1 MNRKYTFAIAV
12 IAGLLISGCSEE
24 TKEHAKAAAQSA
36 AKDTAAAIQTAKEKS
51 ADALSQAQAKASE
64 AMDQAK
70 QAAAEAVEKA
80 KESAAKMEEAAKA
93 KTAEAVETAK
103 KSAATMG
110 EAAKAKTAEAAAV
123 VEEKAAEVKKTMAN
137 ETAAPA
143 ADGAAL
149 FAKCAGCH
157 GADGKMKALGKSPVI
172 AGEPA
177 DSIAQKLKAYKEGKR
192 NAYGMGGV
200 MQGQAAGLS
209 DSDIATLAEYISTL
223 K

>member
-1 MNRKYTFAIAV
+1 MMNRKYVFAFAV
-12 IAGLLISGCSEE
+12 VAGLLVSGCSQE
-24 TKEHAKAAAQSA
+24 TKEHAKETAQSA
-36 AKDTAAAIQTAKEKS
+36 AKDTAAAVQTAKEKS
-51 ADALSQAQAKASE
+51 AEALKQAQAKASE

-70 QAAAEAVEKA
+70 KAAAEAVEKA

-93 KTAEAVETAK
+93 KTAEA
-103 KSAATMG
+103 
-110 EAAKAKTAEAAAV
+110 AAV
-123 VEEKAAEVKKTMAN
+123 VEKKAADVKKSMAG
-137 ETAAPA
+137 EAKAPA
-143 ADGAAL
+143 ADGVAL

-157 GADGKMKALGKSPVI
+157 GADGKMKALGKSPAI

-177 DSIAQKLKAYKEGKR
+177 AEIAKKLKEYKAGKR

-209 DSDIATLAEYISTL
+209 ESDIAALADYISKL

>member
-1 MNRKYTFAIAV
+1 MNRRYSFALVMTA
-12 IAGLLISGCSEE
+12 ALLVTGCSQE
-24 TKEHAKAAAQSA
+24 TKEQAKAAADSA
-36 AKDTAAAIQTAKEKS
+36 AKDTAAAVQTAKEKTS
-51 ADALSQAQAKASE
+51 ETLSKAQAKASE

-70 QAAAEAVEKA
+70 QAASEALEKA

-93 KTAEAVETAK
+93 KTAEA
-103 KSAATMG
+103 
-110 EAAKAKTAEAAAV
+110 AAV
-123 VEEKAAEVKKTMAN
+123 VEKKAAEIKKSMQP

-143 ADGAAL
+143 GDGAAL
-149 FAKCAGCH
+149 FAKCAGWH

-177 DSIAQKLKAYKEGKR
+177 DAIAQKLKAYKEGKL

-209 DSDIATLAEYISTL
+209 DSDIAALAEYISKL

>member
-1 MNRKYTFAIAV
+1 MINRKYAYAIAV
-12 IAGLLISGCSEE
+12 MAGLLISGCSQE

-36 AKDTAAAIQTAKEKS
+36 AKDTAAAVQTAKEKS
-51 ADALSQAQAKASE
+51 ADALSKARAKASE

-70 QAAAEAVEKA
+70 KAAAEAVEKA

-93 KTAEAVETAK
+93 KTAEA
-103 KSAATMG
+103 
-110 EAAKAKTAEAAAV
+110 AAV
-123 VEEKAAEVKKTMAN
+123 VEKKAAEVKKSMMNAT
-137 ETAAPA
+137 
-143 ADGAAL
+143 GASAGNGKAL

-157 GADGKMKALGKSPVI
+157 GANGKMKALGKSPVI

-177 DSIAQKLKAYKEGKR
+177 DAIAQKLKAYKEGKR

-200 MQGQAAGLS
+200 MQGQVAGLS
-209 DSDIATLAEYISTL
+209 DSDIAALAAYISQL